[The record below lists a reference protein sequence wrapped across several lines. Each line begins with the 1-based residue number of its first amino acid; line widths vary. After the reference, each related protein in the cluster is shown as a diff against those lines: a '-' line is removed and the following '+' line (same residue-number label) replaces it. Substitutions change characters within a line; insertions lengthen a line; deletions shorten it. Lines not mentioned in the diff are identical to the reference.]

1 MSDEEMHSPLIARC
15 SSLIAPS
22 GIGMPIAIVVA
33 MPEEMTHLEGLLRT
47 RGAAWEDTEEHG
59 PRRFD
64 RVTFNGLPLVLTTS
78 GMGMVAAGAVTEAV
92 MSRYRPRAVLNY
104 GCTGAHRADILVG
117 DVVVGT
123 ACIAYD
129 HGRLHPGGQFEY
141 RPAALFADGK
151 HREVDA
157 FPVSSALLAVARS
170 VAERDQWEHAAWPE
184 AYWPQGV
191 PHRAPR
197 VWFGPIASA
206 DRFTQDADALR
217 ALHAQHATLCEDME
231 AAAIAQVCALHDL
244 PFLTVKDISN
254 NEFHTVSTFG
264 EGGTFGT
271 LEHELGKRAGSFL
284 FALLERLATREV
296 LW

>member
-1 MSDEEMHSPLIARC
+1 MTDTP
-15 SSLIAPS
+15 
-22 GIGMPIAIVVA
+22 PIAVVVA
-33 MPEEMTHLEGLLRT
+33 MPEEMAHLEALLRAQ
-47 RGAAWEDTEEHG
+47 GAAWDGAERHG

-64 RVTFNGLPLVLTTS
+64 RVAFRGLPLVLTTS
-78 GMGMVAAGAVTEAV
+78 GMGMVAAGAATEAV
-92 MSRYRPRAVLNY
+92 ITRYAPRAVMNY
-104 GCTGAHRADILVG
+104 GCTGAHRADILPG

-129 HGRLHPGGQFEY
+129 RGNLRPGGDFEPQPSHLY
-141 RPAALFADGK
+141 KDGGDI
-151 HREVDA
+151 RLDA
-157 FPVSSALLAVARS
+157 FPVGDALLAVAES
-170 VAERDQWEHAAWPE
+170 VAGAGRWGRAAWPR
-184 AYWPQGV
+184 AHWPQGV

-217 ALHAQHATLCEDME
+217 ALHARHATLCEDME
-231 AAAIAQVCALHDL
+231 AAAIAHLCLLHDL

-264 EGGTFGT
+264 EGGTFAA

-284 FALLERLATREV
+284 FAILERLAANQVPSAEC
-296 LW
+296 

>member
-1 MSDEEMHSPLIARC
+1 MTTTP
-15 SSLIAPS
+15 
-22 GIGMPIAIVVA
+22 PIAVIVA
-33 MPEEMTHLEGLLRT
+33 MPEEMTHLEGLLRAH
-47 RGAAWEDTEEHG
+47 GAAWDGTEEHG

-64 RVTFNGLPLVLTTS
+64 RVTFNGLSLVLTTS
-78 GMGMVAAGAVTEAV
+78 GMGMVAAGAATEAV
-92 MSRYRPRAVLNY
+92 IGRYRPRAVLNY
-104 GCTGAHRADILVG
+104 GCTGAHREDILVG

-129 HGRLHPGGQFEY
+129 HGRLRPGGRFEH
-141 RPAALFADGK
+141 RPARLFADGT
-151 HREVDA
+151 HRDVDA
-157 FPVSSALLAVARS
+157 FPVGNALLAVAES
-170 VAERDQWEHAAWPE
+170 VAGNGRWQREAWPE
-184 AYWPQGV
+184 AHWPEGV

-231 AAAIAQVCALHDL
+231 AAAIAQLCLLHDL

-264 EGGTFGT
+264 EDGTFT
-271 LEHELGKRAGSFL
+271 ALENELGKRAGSFL
-284 FALLERLATREV
+284 FAVLERLATNEAMSNEQ
-296 LW
+296 